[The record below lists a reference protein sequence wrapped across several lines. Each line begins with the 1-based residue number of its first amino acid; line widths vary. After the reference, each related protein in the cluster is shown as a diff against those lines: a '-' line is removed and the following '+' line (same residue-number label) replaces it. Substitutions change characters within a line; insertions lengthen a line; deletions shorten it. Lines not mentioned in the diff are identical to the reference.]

1 MSICVC
7 APNST
12 DCRCNA
18 TPKRQTIAWIE
29 NNELVWDLKP
39 IVLNAKQAENK
50 RIRDLLTSSDL
61 DLANLSLSDLLALI
75 KLPEVT
81 K

>member
-12 DCRCNA
+12 ECRCNA
-18 TPKRQTIAWIE
+18 TPKRKTIAWIE

-50 RIRDLLTSSDL
+50 KIGR
-61 DLANLSLSDLLALI
+61 AH
-75 KLPEVT
+75 V
-81 K
+81 

>member
-7 APNST
+7 APNSNE
-12 DCRCNA
+12 CRCNA

-75 KLPEVT
+75 KLPEV

>member
-1 MSICVC
+1 
-7 APNST
+7 
-12 DCRCNA
+12 
-18 TPKRQTIAWIE
+18 
-29 NNELVWDLKP
+29 LKP

-75 KLPEVT
+75 KLPEV